1 MSLPPSAI
9 QYQEEHIN
17 DNDKPSLIAASA
29 ICLSAAY
36 IAVSLR
42 LVSRY
47 VARNALGAD
56 DYTILIALFFTSIFV
71 ITVLIDVSYGLGR
84 HLILVTNGA
93 AFGKVS
99 SLSTYTW
106 KFQSDLPWSGRLLWL
121 PRSSTTL
128 P

>member
-1 MSLPPSAI
+1 MALPASVI

-17 DNDKPSLIAASA
+17 DNKKPSLIAASA

-71 ITVLIDVSYGLGR
+71 ITVLIDVSYGLGK

-99 SLSTYTW
+99 GLFAFAGE
-106 KFQSDLPWSGRLLWL
+106 FQSDLSWHGRLL
-121 PRSSTTL
+121 
-128 P
+128 